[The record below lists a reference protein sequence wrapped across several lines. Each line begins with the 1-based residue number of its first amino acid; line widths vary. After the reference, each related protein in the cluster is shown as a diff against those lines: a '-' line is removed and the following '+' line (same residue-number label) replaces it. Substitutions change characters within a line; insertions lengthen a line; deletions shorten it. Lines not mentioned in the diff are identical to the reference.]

1 MSEDQRRTSNTFLVK
16 HGIDNLLGHWLA
28 LDVDVHIDH
37 DVVDNDDD
45 DVGDI
50 VDSDVVEH
58 EADNLVVPLRTDD
71 TDGKDGH
78 QPRTY
83 KSNTR
88 FFTTAF
94 YGRCILRQ
102 SIFQQCILRECI
114 SPDRW
119 SRYMELMP

>member
-1 MSEDQRRTSNTFLVK
+1 MSEDKRRASNKSLVEN
-16 HGIDNLLGHWLA
+16 GIDNPPGHWLA
-28 LDVDVHIDH
+28 QDVDDH
-37 DVVDNDDD
+37 LGVVDNDDD

-50 VDSDVVEH
+50 VDCDVVEH

-78 QPRTY
+78 RPRTN

-88 FFTTAF
+88 FSNSAF

-119 SRYMELMP
+119 SREMESMP

>member
-1 MSEDQRRTSNTFLVK
+1 MSEDKRETSNRFLVE
-16 HGIDNLLGHWLA
+16 HGIDNILGHWLA
-28 LDVDVHIDH
+28 LDVDDHIDH

-50 VDSDVVEH
+50 VDCDVVEH

-78 QPRTY
+78 QPRTN

-88 FFTTAF
+88 FSNSAF

-119 SRYMELMP
+119 SREMELMP

>member
-1 MSEDQRRTSNTFLVK
+1 MSEDKRGTSNESLLEN
-16 HGIDNLLGHWLA
+16 GIDWLA
-28 LDVDVHIDH
+28 LGVDDH
-37 DVVDNDDD
+37 QDHGVVDNDD

-50 VDSDVVEH
+50 VDCDVVEH

-71 TDGKDGH
+71 TDGH

-83 KSNTR
+83 NSNTR
-88 FFTTAF
+88 FFNTAF

-119 SRYMELMP
+119 SREMELMP